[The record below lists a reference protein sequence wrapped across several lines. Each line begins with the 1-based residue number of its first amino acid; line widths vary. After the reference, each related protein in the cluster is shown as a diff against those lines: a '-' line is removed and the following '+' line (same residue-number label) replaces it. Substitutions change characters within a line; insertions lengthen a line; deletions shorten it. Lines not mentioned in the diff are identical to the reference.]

1 MKYIALDNL
10 NIKDKGVLFVRLKL
24 SLGSDFA
31 MFFFLD
37 VLLLALRILDSGI
50 CKCKCICLGMLQV
63 DVFLQRMKWIC
74 IQRDL
79 QVRL

>member
-10 NIKDKGVLFVRLKL
+10 NIKDNGVLFVRLKL

-31 MFFFLD
+31 MFFFLA

-50 CKCKCICLGMLQV
+50 CKSGNAAGRRFSSKDEV
-63 DVFLQRMKWIC
+63 DLYST
-74 IQRDL
+74 
-79 QVRL
+79 